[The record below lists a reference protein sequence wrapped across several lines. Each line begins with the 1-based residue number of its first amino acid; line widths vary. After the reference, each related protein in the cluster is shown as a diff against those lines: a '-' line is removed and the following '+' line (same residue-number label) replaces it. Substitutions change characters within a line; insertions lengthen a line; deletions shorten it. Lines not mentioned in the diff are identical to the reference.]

1 MVVCGY
7 KVVVTGGEFNMS
19 SQTAGL
25 TKEHK
30 DFLKTLGKNIVDERK
45 KKRMSRTQLSEISGL
60 HTQYLLD
67 VETGRKNLGIYMVA
81 QIARALNISISELVQ
96 SCDLDPMS

>member
-1 MVVCGY
+1 
-7 KVVVTGGEFNMS
+7 MS
-19 SQTAGL
+19 SQTARL

-45 KKRMSRTQLSEISGL
+45 KKKMSRTQLSELSGL

-81 QIARALNISISELVQ
+81 QIARALDISLSELVR